1 MEPRREQGTAE
12 LRGVPRKAHEASNRF
27 AEEDLRV
34 QNQQLRQLN
43 HDLELR
49 LAARTAQLD
58 LLSHEFRTPLQAIV
72 GYTELLEREIHGPI
86 NDAQRRDLLRI
97 RQCQQ
102 HLLGLISAILEFTRL
117 DEGSTAAH
125 S

>member
-1 MEPRREQGTAE
+1 MEPSREQGTTD
-12 LRGVPRKAHEASNRF
+12 LRGVARKSREAGNRF
-27 AEEDLRV
+27 PDEDLRL
-34 QNQQLRQLN
+34 QNQQLRELAR
-43 HDLELR
+43 DLEIR

-97 RQCQQ
+97 RQCQE
-102 HLLGLISAILEFTRL
+102 HLLGLITTL
-117 DEGSTAAH
+117 DLATPKT
-125 S
+125 